1 MKDPKFD
8 SYVLDN
14 LISNKELLWIN
25 DYILD
30 SEGWK
35 INCHPGNGINAAF
48 STHPV
53 LLIQKE
59 SEIKNLFLAGYFQR
73 IIFSIS
79 QKLREEKNLYL
90 PYKIR
95 RIHIIA
101 KSSFSDS
108 ALHTD
113 SEEENSW
120 SIVGFL
126 NPIWNNSDGGEFK
139 INNELIKN
147 KPGRFVVFRS
157 NSYHD
162 GMPINNKNLRYW
174 RIVVNIIIKD

>member
-1 MKDPKFD
+1 MKTPT
-8 SYVLDN
+8 SERYILDD

-53 LLIQKE
+53 LLIQNE

-73 IIFSIS
+73 IIFRIS
-79 QKLREEKNLYL
+79 EKLNKAENLYL
-90 PYKIR
+90 PYKIK

-108 ALHTD
+108 ALHID
-113 SEEENSW
+113 SDEENSW
-120 SIVGFL
+120 SIIGFL
-126 NPIWNNSDGGEFK
+126 NPNWNSSDGGEFK
-139 INNELIKN
+139 INNELIQN
-147 KPGRFVVFRS
+147 KPGRFVIFRS

-162 GMPINNKNLRYW
+162 GMPIKNKNLRYW
-174 RIVVNIIIKD
+174 RIVLNIIVKD